1 MLQKVLHIFETYFS
15 FFVIGKALLLFKHSP
30 HYFIKEVSVHLIK
43 YSIINN
49 INILLLCLIMRCQNK
64 RLHNFTL
71 SLDGE
76 EVDCFKGIDHQKAS
90 KISKIM

>member
-15 FFVIGKALLLFKHSP
+15 FFVIGKALLFKHSP

-49 INILLLCLIMRCQNK
+49 INILLLCLIMPSQNK
-64 RLHNFTL
+64 RLHNFT
-71 SLDGE
+71 
-76 EVDCFKGIDHQKAS
+76 
-90 KISKIM
+90 